1 MKVGKNRTEKE
12 LPSWKCENHR
22 VKGTEERGYL
32 GICRVRLLDESVA
45 TGGLTGEPLSEA
57 AGACKDESDPL

>member
-22 VKGTEERGYL
+22 VKDTEESG
-32 GICRVRLLDESVA
+32 DAWESA
-45 TGGLTGEPLSEA
+45 R
-57 AGACKDESDPL
+57 